1 MAKAK
6 AKVIPLRP
14 RRPQQGGGA
23 YVLSVT
29 LSEVKPPVWRRLRV
43 ASDLTLRDLHHVL
56 QIAMGW
62 DDCHLHEFE
71 IDGKRYGMP
80 DPLEDR
86 GRSPLDEQD
95 YKLAALLRR
104 VTRFGYLYD
113 FGDEW
118 RHEIVVEDSVS
129 REPDAPKA
137 QCLDGARACPR
148 EDCHGALG
156 YADLLGALS
165 RTSKRSAELREWVGP
180 DFDPEKF
187 DLDVVNR
194 ELRGAGTAAWRRKR
208 ERFYA
213 Q

>member
-1 MAKAK
+1 M

-14 RRPQQGGGA
+14 RAPQQGGGA

-56 QIAMGW
+56 QIAMRW
-62 DDCHLHEFE
+62 DDCHLHEFA

-80 DPLEDR
+80 DPSEDR
-86 GRSPLDEQD
+86 GPSPLDEQE
-95 YKLAALLRR
+95 YRLAALLQKGM
-104 VTRFGYLYD
+104 RFEYLYD
-113 FGDEW
+113 FADEW
-118 RHEIVVEDSVS
+118 RHEIIVEDSAS
-129 REPDAPKA
+129 HESDAPKA
-137 QCLDGARACPR
+137 QCLAGARACPP

-156 YADLLGALS
+156 YNDLLQALA
-165 RTSKRSAELREWVGP
+165 RPSKRSAELRAWVGP
-180 DFDPEKF
+180 DFAPEKF
-187 DLDVVNR
+187 DLDLVNR

>member
-1 MAKAK
+1 MAK

-14 RRPQQGGGA
+14 GAPRRGSGA

-56 QIAMGW
+56 QVAMGW

-80 DPLEDR
+80 DPPEDL

-95 YKLAALLRR
+95 YRLAALLRR
-104 VTRFGYLYD
+104 GTRFEYLYD
-113 FGDEW
+113 FGDDW
-118 RHEIVVEDSVS
+118 RHQIVVEDTVS
-129 REPDAPKA
+129 REAEAPKA
-137 QCLDGARACPR
+137 QCLAGARACPP
-148 EDCHGALG
+148 EDCHGPLG
-156 YADLLGALS
+156 YSDLLEVLA
-165 RTSKRSAELREWVGP
+165 RTGKRSLELRKWVGP
-180 DFDPEKF
+180 DFAPEKF
-187 DLDVVNR
+187 DLDLVNR
-194 ELRGAGTAAWRRKR
+194 ELRGAGSAAWRRKR